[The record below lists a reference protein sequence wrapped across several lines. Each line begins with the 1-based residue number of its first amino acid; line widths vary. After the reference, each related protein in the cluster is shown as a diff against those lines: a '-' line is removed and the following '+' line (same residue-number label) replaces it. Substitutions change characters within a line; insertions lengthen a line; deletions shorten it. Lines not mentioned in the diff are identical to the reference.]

1 MAKIFVAGHNGMV
14 GSAIKKK
21 LSKKN
26 EIFTADKKKLD
37 LINYDQTLKYFKRN
51 NFDYVYICAAKVG
64 GIYANSKYPAD
75 FIYQNLQIQNNC
87 IISSYKTN
95 VKKILFLGS
104 SCIYPKNVKVPIK
117 ENYLLTG
124 ELEKTNEAYA
134 ISKIAGI
141 KMCESFNNQYKTDF
155 RAVMPTNLYGPNDNY
170 NELNSHVLA
179 ALIKKIFIAKNKNQK
194 KITIWGNGKPK
205 REFLHTEDFAEAC
218 IKVMQISKKRYFD
231 IVGQKNQ
238 FLNIG
243 FGEDIS
249 IKNLTKLICNILNFK
264 GKIYYDHT
272 KPNGTLRKL
281 IDSSKIKKI
290 NWSPKI
296 TLTEGITSVILEF
309 KKNTIKK

>member
-14 GSAIKKK
+14 GSVIKKK

-51 NFDYVYICAAKVG
+51 KFDYVYICAAKVG

-104 SCIYPKNVKVPIK
+104 SCIYPKNAKIPIK

-134 ISKIAGI
+134 ISKIAGL

-179 ALIKKIFIAKNKNQK
+179 ALIKKVFIAKNKKQK

-218 IKVMQISKKRYFD
+218 IKIMQSF
-231 IVGQKNQ
+231 N
-238 FLNIG
+238 
-243 FGEDIS
+243 S
-249 IKNLTKLICNILNFK
+249 IDNL
-264 GKIYYDHT
+264 
-272 KPNGTLRKL
+272 
-281 IDSSKIKKI
+281 SMQS
-290 NWSPKI
+290 
-296 TLTEGITSVILEF
+296 
-309 KKNTIKK
+309 